1 MRKLTILS
9 LALAVS
15 LIAVGTF
22 LPTKTSGQRS
32 KFYRSNQPIPNQ
44 YIVVLN
50 ENYVGRSAVGVEV
63 EAEAQFLSSQYG
75 GMVRSVYAD
84 ALKGYSVTMSAVEA
98 EALSRNERVQFV
110 EEDSVV
116 SLASTQTNAGWNLDR
131 IDQRSL
137 PMDTTYS
144 YTGTGAGAHV
154 YIIDTGI
161 RTTHQEFGGRANVVF
176 DAIND
181 GQLDC
186 NGHGTHVAGIVGGAT
201 YGVAK
206 NVSLHSAR
214 VLKCDG
220 NGQISDIMAAIDWVT
235 AHRIN
240 PAIANISITSAG
252 ASPAMETAVTNS
264 FNSGVLYTI
273 AAGNAAGDACN
284 YSPARTPAAL
294 TVAATAQIDD
304 RALFSNVGP
313 CVDLFAP
320 GYEIV
325 SAGIAND
332 SATRQLSGTSMAAPL
347 VAGVAAIYR
356 AANLSASSAA
366 VSDTL
371 LNATTSG
378 IISNAGTG
386 TPNRLLYSWLSGA
399 PSPTPTPTPTATP
412 TPTPTAT
419 PTPAPT
425 VTPSPTPTPTPTSA
439 GRINIKKQAH
449 NNNGG
454 TSSTVVFPY
463 AATNISTP
471 TFTLTSDQEF
481 TDPNVPSSGQ
491 MVSVTEATVEGWQLT
506 SVQCVEVAGDTP
518 NLPNTTVDL
527 TNHTANIMVES
538 GETVTCTFI
547 SEELAPTAGEA
558 TVGGRI
564 TDRRGRGVRGVS
576 LSLFDATTGETVMAT
591 TNSFGYYSI
600 TGLAVPDFYV
610 LTAFDTRK
618 YTIVNNVRSFALHD
632 DLVNV
637 DFFADSPDR

>member
-9 LALAVS
+9 LAFAVA
-15 LIAVGTF
+15 LMAVGTF
-22 LPTKTSGQRS
+22 LPVKTSGQKS
-32 KFYRSNQPIPNQ
+32 KFFRSNQPITNQ

-50 ENYVGRSAVGVEV
+50 EDYVGRSAASVEV
-63 EAEAQFLSSQYG
+63 DAEAQFLTSLYG
-75 GMVRSVYAD
+75 GKVRNVYAD
-84 ALKGYSVTMSAVEA
+84 ALKGYSVNMSAIEA

-110 EEDSVV
+110 EEDAVV
-116 SLASTQTNAGWNLDR
+116 SLAATQTNAGWNLDR
-131 IDQRSL
+131 IDQRNL

-181 GQLDC
+181 GQQDC

-220 NGQISDIMAAIDWVT
+220 NGQISDIMAAIDWIT
-235 AHRIN
+235 ANRIN
-240 PAIANISITSAG
+240 PAVANISITSAG
-252 ASPAMETAVTNS
+252 ASPAMETALTNS
-264 FNSGVLYTI
+264 FNSGVLYTV

-294 TVAATAQIDD
+294 TVGATAQGDD
-304 RALFSNVGP
+304 RALFSNFGACLDV
-313 CVDLFAP
+313 FAP

-332 SATRQLSGTSMAAPL
+332 TATRQLSGTSMAAPL
-347 VAGVAAIYR
+347 VAGVAAVYR
-356 AANLSASSAA
+356 AANSSASSATA
-366 VSDTL
+366 SQAL
-371 LNATTSG
+371 LNASTSG
-378 IISNAGTG
+378 ILTNTG
-386 TPNRLLYSWLSGA
+386 VGSPNRLLYSWLSGG

-425 VTPSPTPTPTPTSA
+425 ATPSPTPTPTPTSA

-449 NNNGG
+449 NTNGG

-491 MVSVTEATVEGWQLT
+491 MVKVTEATVEGWQLT

-518 NLPNTTVDL
+518 NIPNTTVDL

-547 SEELAPTAGEA
+547 SEELAPTAGQA
-558 TVGGRI
+558 SVGGRI

-576 LSLFDATTGETVMAT
+576 LSLFDASTGETFLAT
-591 TNSFGYYSI
+591 TNSFGYYSFS
-600 TGLAVPDFYV
+600 GLAVPDFYV
-610 LTAFDTRK
+610 LTAFDFRK
-618 YTIVNNVRSFALHD
+618 YTIVNNIRSFTLHD